1 MIIQIICQELF
12 TSGKMFFI
20 FRNNTHIFETE
31 AKILH
36 LLPIFFYKSTKN
48 EVKIILIA
56 VFSHIIIL

>member
-1 MIIQIICQELF
+1 
-12 TSGKMFFI
+12 MFFI

-56 VFSHIIIL
+56 VFSPIIIL